1 MRARRCN
8 PFPAAIAIVLLS
20 GIALAQQKVE
30 RIALPTR
37 GLPEAILHDVEEKGY
52 RLTLDHGWIA
62 DFWPTEQLL
71 ETEKTVA
78 GALYPKIEP
87 SAFVGIIVLHQDMPD
102 YRGQTIRA
110 GAYTLRYELLPQDGN
125 HLGVSPN
132 PDFLLAIP
140 ANDDPNPVQPWVL
153 KHVVAM
159 SSKSTGTNHP
169 AVIALE
175 NAGEPGTMTKSDQGA
190 VFSVAIPTGPGSEKL
205 GICFTC
211 SASQ

>member
-1 MRARRCN
+1 MLTSFRN
-8 PFPAAIAIVLLS
+8 LFLGVAAVALLAAV
-20 GIALAQQKVE
+20 ALAQQKVE
-30 RIALPTR
+30 RIASAPSDLPA
-37 GLPEAILHDVEEKGY
+37 AILDDVEEKGY
-52 RLTLDHGWIA
+52 RLTLDNGSTA
-62 DFWPTEQLL
+62 DLWPAKQLL
-71 ETEKTVA
+71 EDEKTIP
-78 GALYPKIEP
+78 GALYPNIEP
-87 SAFVGIIVLHQDMPD
+87 SAFVGFVVVHQDMKD

-140 ANDDPNPVQPWVL
+140 ASDDPDPAQPWAL
-153 KHVVAM
+153 KKVVAM
-159 SSKSTGTNHP
+159 SSKTTGSNHP

-175 NAGEPGTMTKSDQGA
+175 SAGEPGAVSKTEEGW
-190 VFSVAIPTGPGSEKL
+190 VFSVAVATGSGNEKL